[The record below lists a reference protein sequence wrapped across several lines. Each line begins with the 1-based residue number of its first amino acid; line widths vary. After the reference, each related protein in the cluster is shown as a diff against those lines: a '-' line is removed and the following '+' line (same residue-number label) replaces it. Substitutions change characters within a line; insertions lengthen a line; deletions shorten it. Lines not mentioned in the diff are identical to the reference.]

1 MRINRQEYELK
12 RNINILKA
20 RLRKTDYQA
29 IKYAEG
35 DMSASEYAP
44 MKEQRKLWR
53 AEINSLEVRL
63 KALKG

>member
-12 RNINILKA
+12 RNINVLKIK
-20 RLRKTDYQA
+20 LKKTDYQA

-35 DMSASEYAP
+35 EMSASEYAP
-44 MKEQRKLWR
+44 MKEQCKLWR
-53 AEINSLEVRL
+53 AEINSLEVKL